1 MFSCEVY
8 ETTKNTYFLEYLW
21 TAASVREITI
31 NSRSR
36 LLLLLIFMLFYLE
49 YLEKIELQK

>member
-1 MFSCEVY
+1 MFYCEVY
-8 ETTKNTYFLEYLW
+8 ETTKNIYFLEYLW

-31 NSRSR
+31 NSPSR